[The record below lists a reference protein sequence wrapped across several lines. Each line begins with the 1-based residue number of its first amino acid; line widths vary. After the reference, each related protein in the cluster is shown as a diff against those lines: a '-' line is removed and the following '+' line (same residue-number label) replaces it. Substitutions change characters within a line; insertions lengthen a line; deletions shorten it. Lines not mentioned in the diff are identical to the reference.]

1 MSKATRMDVNKLKG
15 GSIGLSY
22 PTLTKENYTAWSMKM
37 RVFMQAHG
45 VWEAIEPS
53 DPKAI
58 VEGKTDKIKLAM
70 IYQGIPEEMLLSL
83 ADKKAAKDAWV
94 AIRTM
99 CQGVERVKKVK
110 LQTLKSEFETLSMK
124 DSDQL
129 DDFYMMVNGIVSNI
143 WALGEEMAES
153 YVVKKLL
160 RAVPPKFL
168 QIASTIEQFGNL
180 DEMSMGEAIGS
191 LKAYEE
197 RLKGIMVTQEEQ
209 LMLTVEEWRK
219 RENDGG
225 NLLLTREEWLKKSS
239 QGATDGFSGLK
250 GCGVREKSRGKCWNC
265 GSYRHLR
272 QRVRNLGVQERKGW
286 R

>member
-99 CQGVERVKKVK
+99 CQGVERVKKAK
-110 LQTLKSEFETLSMK
+110 LQTLKSEFEALSMK

-197 RLKGIMVTQEEQ
+197 RLMGIMVTQEEQ
-209 LMLTVEEWRK
+209 LMLTVEE
-219 RENDGG
+219 
-225 NLLLTREEWLKKSS
+225 
-239 QGATDGFSGLK
+239 
-250 GCGVREKSRGKCWNC
+250 
-265 GSYRHLR
+265 
-272 QRVRNLGVQERKGW
+272 
-286 R
+286 